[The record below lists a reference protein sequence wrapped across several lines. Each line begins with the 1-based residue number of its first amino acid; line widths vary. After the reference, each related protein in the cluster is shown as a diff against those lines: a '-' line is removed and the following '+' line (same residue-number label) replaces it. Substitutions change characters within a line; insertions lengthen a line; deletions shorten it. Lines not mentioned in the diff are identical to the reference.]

1 MGLLKSIKIFFRLIK
16 DAAKIVEQIK
26 EQQEEYLSLSTDA
39 LSALADDELFSAAV
53 SRAEAI
59 VDFHDSVSEGFDALK
74 EHQKVLY
81 AVNYLEM
88 EVNNGGLCQ
97 FFVNSSRAVAPYIS
111 EYLGIIG
118 AEDHKTL
125 FDTFVAKNQID
136 LTDLSSF
143 EIRRTRDFE
152 KQAVRYPFDEF
163 DDAFYRLDTLET
175 PLIAYIRK
183 NISAF

>member
-1 MGLLKSIKIFFRLIK
+1 MGIIKFFKELSNFTKIVT
-16 DAAKIVEQIK
+16 DAAQAAS
-26 EQQEEYLSLSTDA
+26 EE
-39 LSALADDELFSAAV
+39 SAELPVLHSNMDDETVFETAFERIDILV
-53 SRAEAI
+53 ELNEEDAENAPLTLPQRYCY
-59 VDFHDSVSEGFDALK
+59 ALN
-74 EHQKVLY
+74 L
-81 AVNYLEM
+81 LEL

>member
-1 MGLLKSIKIFFRLIK
+1 MGFFQSLKIIFRLLKDSPKIMAQMEAQR
-16 DAAKIVEQIK
+16 
-26 EQQEEYLSLSTDA
+26 EEYRTLTPE
-39 LSALADDELFSAAV
+39 ALAALPDDELFSAALA
-53 SRAEAI
+53 RAESI
-59 VDFHDSVSEGFDALK
+59 VDSFDDVPEGFAALS
-74 EHQKVLY
+74 EPQKVLY

-111 EYLGIIG
+111 QYLGVIG
-118 AEDHKTL
+118 AGEHKAL
-125 FDTFVAKNQID
+125 FDGFISKYEID

-152 KQAVRYPFDEF
+152 KQAARYPFDEY
-163 DDAFYRLDTLET
+163 DDAFYGLDTLET
-175 PLIAYIRK
+175 PLTAYIRK